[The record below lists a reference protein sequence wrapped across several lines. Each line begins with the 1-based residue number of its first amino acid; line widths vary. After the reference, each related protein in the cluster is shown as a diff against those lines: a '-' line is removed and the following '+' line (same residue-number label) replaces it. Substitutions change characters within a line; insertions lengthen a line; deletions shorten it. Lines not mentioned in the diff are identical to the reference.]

1 MKKRLNSEKIIK
13 RLKEERNELRKRG
26 VKRIGLFGSY
36 VKGKQKQK
44 SDIDFLIEFKKID
57 ADNFFNLLFL
67 LERMFKRKID
77 LVDAKNLRPELEYVK
92 KEAKYVEI

>member
-77 LVDAKNLRPELEYVK
+77 LVDARNLRPELEYVK